1 MKNYNQLIKKAK
13 VYFNQNQ
20 FDLAKKCINDILKK
34 FELKPVQITNLY
46 LLLGEINV
54 KLNDFTE
61 ANDYYFKYL
70 DFNNNNPQIF
80 NQIANN
86 YLKLREYK
94 KSEEF
99 YFKAISLDKN
109 YKTAIINLAVLFENL
124 GKKKEALNFYK
135 KALNI
140 DPKNLGIF
148 YNMYKLEK
156 DILNSKTVTLVK
168 NYITSNNNY
177 FDIAAGYYLLSE
189 YDFNNGHIGSELLHL
204 EKANHFSFLSNEK
217 INKQALNY
225 WLNIIPKKYSN
236 FSFSKN
242 CEVKKNFHPIFI
254 IGLPRSGSTLMEN
267 IISSGKDKIISFGET
282 NLVNWALLNTNRN
295 NLFSQEEKISLN
307 NDIIQNKLLK
317 FYSNQI
323 IEEKNNKI
331 YFLDKS
337 LENFYYVDLILKIF
351 PRAKFI
357 HTYRNLNDNVF
368 AIYKEFLSKIS
379 WSHNLENIM
388 LYIDNYLK
396 TLEHFKK
403 KFPEKILSISL
414 EELTIYPED
423 ISKKVYQFCEI
434 EWDESCLNFSNQ
446 KDLFSS
452 TASNQQ
458 IRSGIQKYNDKKYKN
473 YYSLLESYKAK
484 YYWL

>member
-13 VYFNQNQ
+13 IYFDQNQ
-20 FDLAKKCINDILKK
+20 FDSAKECINDILTK
-34 FELKPVQITNLY
+34 FELKPTQIANFY

-54 KLNDFTE
+54 KLNEFKE

-70 DFNNNNPQIF
+70 NSKNNNPEIF

-99 YFKAISLDKN
+99 YLKAISLDKN
-109 YKTAIINLAVLFENL
+109 YETAIINLAVLFENL

-135 KALNI
+135 KALNLN
-140 DPKNLGIF
+140 PKNLGIF

-156 DILNSKTVTLVK
+156 DILNSKTITLIK
-168 NYITSNNNY
+168 NYIKINDKY

-189 YDFNNGHIGSELLHL
+189 NDCNNGDIKNELLHL

-267 IISSGKDKIISFGET
+267 IISSGKDKIISYGET
-282 NLVNWALLNTNRN
+282 NLVNWSLLNTNRI
-295 NLFSQEEKISLN
+295 NLFKQEEKISLN

-317 FYSNQI
+317 FYSNQVNRD
-323 IEEKNNKI
+323 KKNKI

-337 LENFYYVDLILKIF
+337 LENFYYIDLILKIF
-351 PRAKFI
+351 PKAKFI
-357 HTYRNLNDNVF
+357 HTYRNLYDNVF

-379 WSHNLENIM
+379 WSHSIENIT
-388 LYIDNYLK
+388 LYINNYLE
-396 TLEHFKK
+396 TLEYFKK
-403 KFPEKILSISL
+403 KFPEKILSVSL
-414 EELTIYPED
+414 EELTFYPED

-434 EWDESCLNFSNQ
+434 KWDESCLNFSEQ
-446 KDLFSS
+446 KNLFSS

-473 YYSLLESYKAK
+473 YYNLLEIYKNK
-484 YYWL
+484 YSWL